1 MIIILHGALGSRH
14 QFDAL
19 LERCGS
25 SARFIEFPGHG
36 STADQEAPW
45 SIAAFTDHVANEL
58 EQIGGKARIF
68 GYSMGGYVAMYLAM
82 QRPDL
87 VSRILTVGTKLAWS
101 PTTAEHEAARLDSE
115 GILAKVPHFAADL
128 MRRHGED
135 RWKIVLDKTA
145 SLMHDL
151 GTTPLLTPE
160 RVTTLEQPVRLCVGD
175 RDVMVSIDETAALAR
190 ALPNGQL
197 AVLPGTRHPMEQLDL
212 DQLMFHITTWLDSD
226 DAA

>member
-45 SIAAFTDHVANEL
+45 SIAAFADHVAIEL
-58 EQIGGKARIF
+58 EQIGGRARIF
-68 GYSMGGYVAMYLAM
+68 GYSMGGYVAMCLAM

-87 VSRILTVGTKLAWS
+87 VSRILTVGTKLAWT
-101 PTTAEHEAARLDSE
+101 PATAAHEATRLDPE
-115 GILAKVPHFAADL
+115 AILAKVPQFATDL
-128 MRRHGED
+128 MRRHGAD
-135 RWKIVLDKTA
+135 RWKTVLSNTA
-145 SLMHDL
+145 SLMREL
-151 GTTPLLTPE
+151 GRTPLLTPE
-160 RVTTLEQPVRLCVGD
+160 RVATLEQPVRLCVGD
-175 RDVMVSIDETAALAR
+175 RDAMVSIDETAAIAK
-190 ALPNGQL
+190 ALPHGQL

-212 DQLMFHITTWLDSD
+212 QQLMFHVTTWLDSD

>member
-45 SIAAFTDHVANEL
+45 SIAAFADHVANEL

-135 RWKIVLDKTA
+135 
-145 SLMHDL
+145 L

-226 DAA
+226 EAA